1 MADLPLSQIREK
13 KFRQQE
19 INLDQF
25 TDEEL
30 CSKNRFGRE
39 SIQYLVEILK
49 NDLERTRRKHRQLPR
64 WLLCHVINLVII
76 KHGHYEY
83 SYSYNI
89 KLVGVPEVK
98 QRKSAG
104 DTLELCMRIFNKIGA
119 EIHPYDLDIAHR
131 VPSCN
136 TFDGRPKPIICNY
149 SLCI

>member
-49 NDLERTRRKHRQLPR
+49 NDLERTRRKH
-64 WLLCHVINLVII
+64 
-76 KHGHYEY
+76 
-83 SYSYNI
+83 
-89 KLVGVPEVK
+89 
-98 QRKSAG
+98 
-104 DTLELCMRIFNKIGA
+104 
-119 EIHPYDLDIAHR
+119 
-131 VPSCN
+131 SCQ
-136 TFDGRPKPIICNY
+136 GGY
-149 SLCI
+149 YVM